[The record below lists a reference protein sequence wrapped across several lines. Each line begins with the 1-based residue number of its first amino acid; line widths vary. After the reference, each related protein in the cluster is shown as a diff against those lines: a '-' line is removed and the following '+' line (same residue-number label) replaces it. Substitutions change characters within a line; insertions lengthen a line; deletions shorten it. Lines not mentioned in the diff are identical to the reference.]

1 MDGKLPTYV
10 ILMQDAH
17 VIYSQTYLLLDQAR
31 RIVGVLYAQPR
42 KGWQK
47 VHNKAFDALKRAA
60 YYFNSRAA
68 KPHRHSAFHS
78 IAHGVSFGGGQE
90 VSELE
95 LFTKLSNRQHRSL
108 GPYVTLT
115 GRGPTTF
122 STG

>member
-1 MDGKLPTYV
+1 
-10 ILMQDAH
+10 MQDAH
-17 VIYSQTYLLLDQAR
+17 VIYSQTYLLLDQAH
-31 RIVGVLYAQPR
+31 RIVEVLYTQPR
-42 KGWQK
+42 TSWRK
-47 VHNKAFDALKRAA
+47 VHNKAFRALKRAA

-68 KPHRHSAFHS
+68 KPHRRGAFHS

-95 LFTKLSNRQHRSL
+95 LFMKLSNRQHRSL
-108 GPYVTLT
+108 GPYITLT